1 MHKRQSVPAHGALR
15 AEPERSKIPT
25 LRAVAPTRRTVPA
38 AQSPSAPGAAH
49 TLSDSQVLKVLE
61 SRRADERAPA
71 GETPDVAVLP
81 PEDTNTRLVLRE
93 AVALNAPVFFAVQ
106 LQWSVQPIDVKTIPR
121 DPIFQAYSL
130 YAAEGRRTGRTWFFL
145 RVGFFNDAL
154 SAKQVAQ
161 YLRRNFASAAVV
173 PVGPQERQQVLSKGR
188 CTETGTVA
196 RRPGRRT
203 DAAAS

>member
-1 MHKRQSVPAHGALR
+1 MDKPQSVSRVPPLKPVPRRQAGSAH
-15 AEPERSKIPT
+15 S
-25 LRAVAPTRRTVPA
+25 
-38 AQSPSAPGAAH
+38 SP
-49 TLSDSQVLKVLE
+49 LSDSQVLEIIKN
-61 SRRADERAPA
+61 RRAGKRSPS
-71 GETPDVAVLP
+71 TKSPDVAILP
-81 PEDTNTRLVLRE
+81 PEDTQTRLVLRE

-106 LQWSVQPIDVKTIPR
+106 LQWSVQPIDVRSVPK

-173 PVGPQERQQVLSKGR
+173 PVGPQERQEVLKRGR
-188 CTETGTVA
+188 CSEAGTIA
-196 RRPGRRT
+196 RTPDRKMG
-203 DAAAS
+203 

>member
-1 MHKRQSVPAHGALR
+1 MHKRQTVPALG
-15 AEPERSKIPT
+15 AEPDRSKIPT
-25 LRAVAPTRRTVPA
+25 LRAVAPARPRAPPPPA
-38 AQSPSAPGAAH
+38 ASAPSSAR

-61 SRRADERAPA
+61 TRRADHRAA
-71 GETPDVAVLP
+71 VAESPDVAVLP

-106 LQWSVQPIDVKTIPR
+106 LQWSVQPIDVKSVPR

-188 CTETGTVA
+188 CTEAGTVA
-196 RRPGRRT
+196 RSPSRT
-203 DAAAS
+203 TAAATS